1 MTCGERWPFS
11 SWATVSAAITADCFC
26 SGGYLATAWSIFLS
40 ESALNTSAHLSISPS
55 AKPGTDHVF
64 RPRSRPGHKPWENV
78 VCPRFSPVD
87 LAEDDVLGADD
98 RHHVSEHM
106 PLRHLVERRQMGKAR
121 RADLHAVGLVR
132 AVGDDVNA
140 EFPFRVLDC
149 GVGLARRDVDAL
161 GEEQHGGAD
170 PPCCS
175 SFRRVR
181 AEPPC
186 GCR

>member
-26 SGGYLATAWSIFLS
+26 SGGYLAIAWSIFLS
-40 ESALNTSAHLSISPS
+40 ESTLNTP
-55 AKPGTDHVF
+55 
-64 RPRSRPGHKPWENV
+64 
-78 VCPRFSPVD
+78 SPVD
-87 LAEDDVLGADD
+87 LAENYVLGPDD